1 MNENN
6 LCSTE
11 VAAITAVV
19 RQLHVMSYLRIAL
32 LNVVTHGEFLTSVP
46 ALTITYSDVYRILLK
61 RSIVVLK
68 RIFNYYSYQ
77 VFSITKDVNFL
88 QSILKLA
95 N

>member
-1 MNENN
+1 MKTTYA
-6 LCSTE
+6 LQRS
-11 VAAITAVV
+11 
-19 RQLHVMSYLRIAL
+19 QPSQLLLGKLHVMSYLRIAL

-77 VFSITKDVNFL
+77 VFSITKDVNFFAEHF
-88 QSILKLA
+88 KTG
-95 N
+95 